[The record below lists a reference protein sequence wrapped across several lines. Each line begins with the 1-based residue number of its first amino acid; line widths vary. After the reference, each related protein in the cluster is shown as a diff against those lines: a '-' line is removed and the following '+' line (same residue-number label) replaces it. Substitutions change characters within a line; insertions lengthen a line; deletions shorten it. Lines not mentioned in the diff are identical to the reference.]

1 MKPRRHAK
9 LSQREAKTAMQG
21 KTAEALEEFWKWVE
35 ETPAPTLTQIED
47 AVLEFRQR
55 IGQAMAQAAIQ
66 AQAAVQPAPGPRC
79 PHCGQ
84 EMQLKGTK
92 DKTITA
98 RVGDVDLERSH
109 YYCPR
114 CQEGLFP
121 PR

>member
-1 MKPRRHAK
+1 MKPLRPH
-9 LSQREAKTAMQG
+9 EAKNEMQA
-21 KTAEALEEFWKWVE
+21 KTVDALEDFWKWVE
-35 ETPAPTLTQIED
+35 DTPAPTLRQIED

-66 AQAAVQPAPGPRC
+66 VQAAVQAALGPQC
-79 PHCGQ
+79 PQCGKT
-84 EMQLKGTK
+84 MQLKGTK

-109 YYCPR
+109 YYCPQ
-114 CQEGLFP
+114 CKEGLFP